1 MVLEGPV
8 EEAAAS
14 ASQSAADEP
23 AQVVAEVAEG
33 TEAAYG
39 IAFRASWADLSEDA
53 PVSAT
58 AADQFT

>member
-1 MVLEGPV
+1 M

-23 AQVVAEVAEG
+23 AQAVAEVAEG
-33 TEAAYG
+33 TEAASG
-39 IAFRASWADLSEDA
+39 IAFRASWADA